1 MISFNLETEF
11 DLDNVANK
19 SNWLSSVITNEN
31 YKVGEINFIFCDDDF
46 LLKLNQDYL
55 NHNTY
60 TDIISFDYRVGKELH
75 GDIYI
80 SVDRVKENAKIYE
93 VEFDHELSR
102 VMIHGVLHFCGYKDK
117 TKEEVSAMRDK
128 ENFYLSQI
136 F

>member
-11 DLDNVANK
+11 ELDNVANK

-31 YKVGEINFIFCDDDF
+31 YKEGEINFIFCDDEY
-46 LLKLNQDYL
+46 LLKLNQDFL

-60 TDIISFDYRVGKELH
+60 TDIISFDYRVGKKLH

-80 SVDRVKENAKIYE
+80 SVDRVKENARIYA

-102 VMIHGVLHFCGYKDK
+102 VMVHGVLHFCGYKDK
-117 TKEEVSAMRDK
+117 TKDEVSAMRDK
-128 ENFYLSQI
+128 ENFYLDQI